1 MRDAIIEQTI
11 DEEIEN
17 ETTAAAINAVGR
29 IAAPN
34 RFEATSSAFYF
45 WIKRGVTLEENQIVF
60 SESHINGEEIK
71 FYALIDEIK
80 RTSRRAD
87 MTEEYDI
94 GDGDVNYEPPFS
106 NEGFS
111 YAHAQVLRI
120 SPEISTPPIERSIV
134 SLGEEAE
141 AVIAYGFDE
150 ISRPMPIGLL
160 KNGRNFAGNG
170 LESV

>member
-1 MRDAIIEQTI
+1 MRDTIEIQTLTDDEIIDATS
-11 DEEIEN
+11 
-17 ETTAAAINAVGR
+17 AATENAVGR

-34 RFEATSSAFYF
+34 RFEATSSGFYF

-60 SESHINGEEIK
+60 SESNINGEEIK

-94 GDGDVNYEPPFS
+94 GDGDVNYKPPFA

-120 SPEISTPPIERSIV
+120 APERATPPIERSI
-134 SLGEEAE
+134 
-141 AVIAYGFDE
+141 
-150 ISRPMPIGLL
+150 SRH
-160 KNGRNFAGNG
+160 
-170 LESV
+170 